1 MLLAIHFAIVVFW
14 CLPINLN
21 TKYGWDE
28 NTNIFLTGAKECK
41 QTIVQS
47 CVCVRKKCAHVIGF
61 QFMSNSRVG

>member
-1 MLLAIHFAIVVFW
+1 MLLAIHFAIVVLW

-47 CVCVRKKCAHVIGF
+47 CVCVLEKNVRMWSDSYLCQI
-61 QFMSNSRVG
+61 QE